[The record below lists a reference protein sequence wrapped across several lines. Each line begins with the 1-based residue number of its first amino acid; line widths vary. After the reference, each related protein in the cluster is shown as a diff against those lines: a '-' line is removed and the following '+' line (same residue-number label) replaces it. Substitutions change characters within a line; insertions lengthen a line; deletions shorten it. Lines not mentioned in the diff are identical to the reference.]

1 MKIDLDALR
10 QIERE
15 KGIDF
20 LTVVEAFETAMASAY
35 KRSANLSADEARVT
49 VDRTTGDVTLYA
61 QQLDDDGNVVS
72 EWQEEPKDF
81 GRIVAQT
88 AKQVLLQR
96 LREAEREA
104 TYGEFVG
111 REGDIVSGQVS
122 QQGNQT
128 YVELG
133 RNTAYLPYSEQIPNE
148 RLEHGAHTRAVV
160 IEVQRRDRG
169 AQIVASRTHPAL
181 VVGLFAL
188 EVPEIE
194 EGIVEIKGIAREAG
208 HRTKVAVMSNDPDVD
223 PVGAC
228 VGPGGQRARS
238 VQKELHAE
246 ELERIDIVRWAEAP
260 EELVGNAL
268 SPAKVTNVYLYPEDG
283 TAMVVVPDYQLSLA
297 IGREG
302 QNARLAARL
311 TGWRIDIKSETQFA
325 EEQRAF
331 QEAFDAGLI
340 DEYGNPL
347 SDEGAK
353 AIEAAYESAE
363 VARRNALDDDD
374 ADEVVAEPGSAT
386 DPARLEEPASDAAD
400 AAPPVATPA
409 GAEDVPAADAPADDR
424 EANA

>member
-1 MKIDLDALR
+1 VKIDIDALR

-35 KRSANLSADEARVT
+35 KRSTLSTADEARVT
-49 VDRTTGDVTLYA
+49 VDRTTGEVTLFA
-61 QQLDDDGNVVS
+61 QELDDEGNIVS
-72 EWQEEPKDF
+72 EWREEPKDF

-96 LREAEREA
+96 LREAEREV

-111 REGDIVSGQVS
+111 REGDIVSGTIS
-122 QQGNQT
+122 QQGNAT
-128 YVELG
+128 LIELG
-133 RNTAYLPYSEQIPNE
+133 RTEALLPYQEQIPNE
-148 RLEHGAHTRAVV
+148 RLDHGAHTRAVV
-160 IEVQRRDRG
+160 IEVRKQLRG

-208 HRTKVAVMSNDPDVD
+208 HRTKVAVVSNDPNVD
-223 PVGAC
+223 AVGAC
-228 VGPGGQRARS
+228 VGPGGQRARG
-238 VQKELHAE
+238 VQKELHAD
-246 ELERIDIVRWAEAP
+246 ELERIDIVRWADEP
-260 EELVGNAL
+260 EELVANAL
-268 SPAKVTNVYLYPEDG
+268 SPAKVSSVYLYPDDG
-283 TAMVVVPDYQLSLA
+283 TAMVIVPDYQLSLA

-331 QEAFDAGLI
+331 QEAFDKGLI

-347 SDEGAK
+347 SAEGEA
-353 AIEAAYESAE
+353 AIEAAMETAQA
-363 VARRNALDDDD
+363 ARENALEEG
-374 ADEVVAEPGSAT
+374 DESV
-386 DPARLEEPASDAAD
+386 EEEAD
-400 AAPPVATPA
+400 A
-409 GAEDVPAADAPADDR
+409 
-424 EANA
+424 

>member
-1 MKIDLDALR
+1 VKIDIDALR

-35 KRSANLSADEARVT
+35 KRSTQSTADEARVT
-49 VDRTTGDVTLYA
+49 VDRTTGEVTLFA
-61 QQLDDDGNVVS
+61 QELDDEGNVVS
-72 EWQEEPKDF
+72 EWREEPKDF

-96 LREAEREA
+96 LREAEREV

-111 REGDIVSGQVS
+111 REGDIVSGTVS
-122 QQGNQT
+122 QQGNAT
-128 YVELG
+128 MIELG
-133 RNTAYLPYSEQIPNE
+133 RTEALLPYQEQIPNE

-160 IEVQRRDRG
+160 IEVRKQLRG

-208 HRTKVAVMSNDPDVD
+208 HRTKVAVVSNDPNVD
-223 PVGAC
+223 AVGAC
-228 VGPGGQRARS
+228 VGPGGQRARG
-238 VQKELHAE
+238 VQKELHAD
-246 ELERIDIVRWAEAP
+246 ELERIDIVRWADEP
-260 EELVGNAL
+260 EELVANAL
-268 SPAKVTNVYLYPEDG
+268 SPAKVSSVYLYPDDG
-283 TAMVVVPDYQLSLA
+283 TAMVIVPDYQLSLA

-302 QNARLAARL
+302 QNARLAHRL

-331 QEAFDAGLI
+331 QEAFDKGLI

-347 SDEGAK
+347 SVEGEA
-353 AIEAAYESAE
+353 AIEAAMETAQA
-363 VARRNALDDDD
+363 ARENALEEG
-374 ADEVVAEPGSAT
+374 DEVV
-386 DPARLEEPASDAAD
+386 EEEAD
-400 AAPPVATPA
+400 A
-409 GAEDVPAADAPADDR
+409 
-424 EANA
+424 